1 MKKTGCS
8 NVRTPRLLWRAHLR
22 TGLRASLRSHGIV
35 EVSPKEDP
43 RQRDSVDAPVLNDVA
58 LRRFAL
64 AHERHEDEMVCVKE
78 CQLMAGDKMA
88 KIVAAEEGHECYSI
102 YAPKERA
109 CGT

>member
-1 MKKTGCS
+1 M
-8 NVRTPRLLWRAHLR
+8 
-22 TGLRASLRSHGIV
+22 GLRASLRSHGIV

-88 KIVAAEEGHECYSI
+88 KN
-102 YAPKERA
+102 
-109 CGT
+109 CGCRRGA